1 MDTHSHTHTH
11 THSTHMH
18 THTKTHKH
26 CFEVMMTTTSYS
38 SSSPHFCAVVGDL
51 SCVPVLLHILQHYDV
66 SSRHLASDLLLLL
79 SLTPGGRSQVKNSD
93 SLPLCLR

>member
-1 MDTHSHTHTH
+1 
-11 THSTHMH
+11 
-18 THTKTHKH
+18 
-26 CFEVMMTTTSYS
+26 MTTTSHPLP
-38 SSSPHFCAVVGDL
+38 SPQFCAVVGDL

-79 SLTPGGRSQVKNSD
+79 SLTPGGKSQAKDSD